1 MTMIIG
7 NISHSKEFFRS
18 SDEVGCSLLEN
29 LLYMYSDLDVA
40 LSKDVF
46 FLMLD
51 INLFRKD
58 SFKKRIHE

>member
-1 MTMIIG
+1 MIIG
-7 NISHSKEFFRS
+7 NISHSRELFRS
-18 SDEVGCSLLEN
+18 SDEVGCSILEN
-29 LLYMYSDLDVA
+29 LLYIYSDLDVIP
-40 LSKDVF
+40 SKDVF